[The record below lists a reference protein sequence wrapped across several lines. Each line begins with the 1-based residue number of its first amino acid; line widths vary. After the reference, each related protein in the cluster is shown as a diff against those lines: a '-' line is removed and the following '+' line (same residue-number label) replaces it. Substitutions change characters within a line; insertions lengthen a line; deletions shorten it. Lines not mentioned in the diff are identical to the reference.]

1 MKTLHI
7 NCNYVGTALHRI
19 MVNHLKCETLT
30 TTVFVP
36 LRKTSQLIGFNPQS
50 FEVLSLCFNQVD
62 RLFFFIKQR
71 KINVAIKKAI
81 SSISN
86 YDIIHAFTLLTDGNA
101 AYSLHKEFKIPYIVA
116 VRDTDIN
123 DFFRLKPY
131 LRPLGVKIMRNASA
145 VIFLSETYK
154 SSVVDK
160 YVPKRIR
167 KEILSKTFVIP
178 NGIDDFWY
186 NNINNDRNLPV
197 IERKLAEKE
206 LSIVCVGRINKRK
219 NIPII
224 QKALAILRQRG
235 WNITFKVIGTV
246 EDKKEFKKIMSD
258 PFTSYYPST
267 SKEKLIDFYRE
278 ADIFVLASHT
288 ETFGLVYAE
297 AMSQGLPVVY
307 TRGQGFDGQFPE
319 GEVGYSVSDS
329 DPEEIAACIE
339 RISCD
344 YRRISENAI
353 RDVMKFKWDDICEK
367 YRKIYRGLISNGRV

>member
-197 IERKLAEKE
+197 IERL
-206 LSIVCVGRINKRK
+206 
-219 NIPII
+219 
-224 QKALAILRQRG
+224 
-235 WNITFKVIGTV
+235 
-246 EDKKEFKKIMSD
+246 FKKPWRS
-258 PFTSYYPST
+258 FA
-267 SKEKLIDFYRE
+267 KE
-278 ADIFVLASHT
+278 
-288 ETFGLVYAE
+288 
-297 AMSQGLPVVY
+297 
-307 TRGQGFDGQFPE
+307 DG
-319 GEVGYSVSDS
+319 
-329 DPEEIAACIE
+329 I
-339 RISCD
+339 
-344 YRRISENAI
+344 
-353 RDVMKFKWDDICEK
+353 
-367 YRKIYRGLISNGRV
+367 